1 MKSKSS
7 HTPRLVGGRGEA
19 SIPAQIAALQRMTVA
34 QLREKWKE
42 LYGGEETSSFNRVW
56 LWRRLAWRVQ
66 ELAYGGLSERAKA
79 RIAEINRDDDLR
91 FLPPRTW
98 NPITNTV
105 PEPTSRRG
113 ARPVRDPRL
122 PSPGGV
128 ITRQYHGREIRV
140 TVTETGF
147 EWEGRPYRSLS
158 AVARDVCGQRW
169 NGFLFFGLAQ
179 RRRKV

>member
-1 MKSKSS
+1 MKRVEQS
-7 HTPRLVGGRGEA
+7 
-19 SIPAQIAALQRMTVA
+19 SIPAQIAALQKMTVG

-42 LYGGEETSSFNRVW
+42 LYPGEESRSFNRVY

-66 ELAYGGLSERAKA
+66 ELAYGGLSDRAKA

-91 FLPPRTW
+91 FLPPRQW
-98 NPITNTV
+98 NPETIAAQA
-105 PEPTSRRG
+105 PSIRCG
-113 ARPVRDPRL
+113 HAVRDARIPA
-122 PSPGGV
+122 PGSV

-140 TVTETGF
+140 TVTESGF

-169 NGFLFFGLAQ
+169 NGFLFFGLTRRQ
-179 RRRKV
+179 RKA

>member
-1 MKSKSS
+1 MNR
-7 HTPRLVGGRGEA
+7 PEQA
-19 SIPAQIAALQRMTVA
+19 SVIARITALQKMTVG

-42 LYGGEETSSFNRVW
+42 LYGGEETRSFNRTY

-79 RIAEINRDDDLR
+79 RIAEINREDDLR
-91 FLPPRTW
+91 FLPPRDW
-98 NPITNTV
+98 NPEAIAASA
-105 PEPTSRRG
+105 PSSGQRG
-113 ARPVRDPRL
+113 HAVRDPRL
-122 PSPGGV
+122 PFPGSV

-169 NGFLFFGLAQ
+169 NGFLFFGLAS